1 MSVEFELMV
10 EQREADRQNILK
22 MMMVQKIEANTEQEL
37 DMIL

>member
-1 MSVEFELMV
+1 MSVELELMV